1 MPNRK
6 FGALALFIVVSFV
19 AAGLGSAATT
29 KGVTTWYPTIA
40 KPSWN
45 PPNWV
50 FAPVWTTLYLLMS
63 IAAWRAWRAA
73 STPSEATKTLWL
85 YGAQLV
91 LNALWSVL
99 FFLLH
104 RPDLALFEIVAFLAL
119 LIALLVRFAR
129 TDRLA
134 AILWSPY
141 VAWVSFATLLNG
153 TIWWLNR

>member
-29 KGVTTWYPTIA
+29 KGVTTWYPTIV

-63 IAAWRAWRAA
+63 IAAWRVWRAA
-73 STPSEATKTLWL
+73 ATPAEATKTLWL

-91 LNALWSVL
+91 LNAVWSVL
-99 FFLLH
+99 FFFLH
-104 RPDLALFEIVAFLAL
+104 RPDLALVEIVVFLAL

-141 VAWVSFATLLNG
+141 VAWVSFATFLNG

>member
-1 MPNRK
+1 MRAK
-6 FGALALFIVVSFV
+6 HYGALVGFIIVSFL
-19 AAGLGSAATT
+19 AAALGSAATAQN
-29 KGVTTWYPTIA
+29 VTTWYPTIA
-40 KPSWN
+40 KPAWN

-73 STPSEATKTLWL
+73 TTPAAARITLGL
-85 YGAQLV
+85 YGAQLA

-99 FFLLH
+99 FFWLH
-104 RPDLALFEIVAFLAL
+104 RPDLALVEIVVFLGL
-119 LIALLVRFAR
+119 LITLFFRFAR

-141 VAWVSFATLLNG
+141 VAWVSFATFLNY
-153 TIWWLNR
+153 TIWTLNR